1 MLVLSDLEREG
12 RKVVDMLEAEVGHT
26 VVPEGTIE
34 EVADGHSVDT
44 DFGIVADMV
53 ADAVVVD
60 LDTDTAAG
68 VAQDTVEGID
78 ESIEV
83 GIEVGIEAGTAVMV
97 ENIAVDT
104 HYTGSLERTV
114 QTWASKTA
122 RRMRVL
128 DDEQGRRSDSG

>member
-34 EVADGHSVDT
+34 EVADGHSVDI

-83 GIEVGIEAGTAVMV
+83 GIEVGTAVMV

-128 DDEQGRRSDSG
+128 DDELGRRSDSG